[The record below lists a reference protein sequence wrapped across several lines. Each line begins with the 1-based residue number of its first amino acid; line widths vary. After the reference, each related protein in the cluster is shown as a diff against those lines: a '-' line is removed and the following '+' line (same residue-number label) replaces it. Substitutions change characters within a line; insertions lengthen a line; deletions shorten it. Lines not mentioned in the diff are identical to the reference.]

1 MKQEQLE
8 GVMQLLRA
16 KIDGTRKEIERAPR
30 HTAPNASPKE
40 VVAASHTEK
49 TSQ

>member
-16 KIDGTRKEIERAPR
+16 KIDGTRKEIERAKAYR
-30 HTAPNASPKE
+30 AERIAEGDS
-40 VVAASHTEK
+40 SGL
-49 TSQ
+49 TS